1 MKSLE
6 FTPVESCILCG
17 CKDLHPAVGSS
28 FRGVAFS
35 YSYCTRCGLKR
46 IDPQPTPESL
56 EQFFR
61 EDYWQDNLKG
71 TGIPRGDGYGD
82 SALNQMDLRMPKYKK
97 VYDRVREHLKGVR
110 EIGPRTT
117 FLEIG
122 CGFGY
127 TLQWLA
133 RDYGCQVFGVEPS
146 DEAIKYCE
154 ETGSI
159 KVLARTAEEFFVEE
173 RQTAEDGEPEKFDVI
188 LFRHCLEILLSP
200 REILEKVRERL
211 APGGLLMIY
220 TSNLEYHNLMSPFTN
235 FLYTR
240 ETLSRLLALT
250 GFEVEQVIA
259 PPSPHDHATAVAAT
273 PHYELIVFA
282 KPGERRDVELPQ
294 VDVMKL
300 IKTVELGTA
309 STHWNKL
316 SAADLMVLLQKKIK
330 RRVFKK

>member
-6 FTPVESCILCG
+6 FVPVESCILCG
-17 CKDLHPAVGSS
+17 CKELHPAVGSS

-61 EDYWQDNLKG
+61 EDYWQENLKG

-82 SALNQMDLRMPKYKK
+82 GSLNQMDLRMPKYKK
-97 VYDRVREHLKGVR
+97 VYDRVRMHLKSVR
-110 EIGPRTT
+110 EIGPQTK

-133 RDYGCQVFGVEPS
+133 RDEGCQVFGVEPS

-154 ETGSI
+154 ESGSI
-159 KVLARTAEEFFVEE
+159 KVVGRTAEGFFF
-173 RQTAEDGEPEKFDVI
+173 EDGQKDETDEPEKFDVI
-188 LFRHCLEILLSP
+188 LFRHCLEILLKP

-250 GFEVEQVIA
+250 GFDVQKVIA
-259 PPSPHDHATAVAAT
+259 PPSPKDHETAVAVT

-282 KPGERRDVELPQ
+282 KPGEVREPAIPK
-294 VDVMKL
+294 VDVMEL
-300 IKTVELGTA
+300 IKAVELGESA
-309 STHWNKL
+309 NHWAKL
-316 SAADLMVLLQKKIK
+316 SATDLMVLLQKKIK